1 MTTSKIPTVDI
12 AKDPINVLQIT
23 DTHLYAVHTG
33 TLLKIN
39 THGSLSA
46 VLESV
51 EKNEHDID
59 LILATG
65 DIAQDASP
73 TSYQQFIQY
82 MERFDAPLRWV
93 PGNHDSGDIMQ
104 EIAAEQGLS
113 NKVEVLGNWQFIML
127 DSSRVNHVDGYLG
140 DDELQCLSS
149 ALGEAESDPVIDH
162 SLVTLHH
169 NPVPGSS
176 AWMRDIG
183 LRNDREFMDI
193 IKGSSTLRCVVYGH
207 IHQELDFKV
216 GGIRFFCTPSTCI
229 QFKPEVIDFALDQV
243 NPGYRRLKLFRDGSI
258 DSEVV
263 RIAGSRF
270 KPDFES
276 EGY

>member
-1 MTTSKIPTVDI
+1 MDI
-12 AKDPINVLQIT
+12 AKNPINVLQIT
-23 DTHLYAVHTG
+23 DTHLYAVNSG

-39 THGSLSA
+39 THGSLSK

-51 EKNEHDID
+51 ARYEPQID

-73 TSYQQFIQY
+73 SSYQHFIKY
-82 MERFDAPLRWV
+82 MEQFEAPVRWI
-93 PGNHDSGDIMQ
+93 PGNHDSGDVMQ
-104 EIAAEQGLS
+104 DVAGEYDLN
-113 NKVEVLGNWQFIML
+113 NKVEVIGNWQFIML

-140 DDELQCLSS
+140 EEELKFLDK
-149 ALGEAESDPVIDH
+149 ALTDAEADPNIDH

-176 AWMRDIG
+176 AWMKDIG
-183 LRNDREFMDI
+183 LRNDREFMEV
-193 IKGSSTLRCVVYGH
+193 IKDRATLRCVVYGH
-207 IHQELDFKV
+207 IHQELDFKL

-229 QFKPEVIDFALDQV
+229 QFKPEVIDFALDEV
-243 NPGYRRLKLFRDGSI
+243 NPGYRRLKLYSDGAIESEVIRIDGS
-258 DSEVV
+258 EF
-263 RIAGSRF
+263 R
-270 KPDFES
+270 PDFDS